1 MPVEKSA
8 GAIIFYRNGEGEIE
22 YLLIQS
28 SRGTQNY
35 GFPKGLIEKGEGLVE
50 AALREAAEESGLKN
64 LTLVR
69 EFKETARYFYKAKFD
84 YQFKRGF
91 KPGDTVM
98 KFVTYFLVE
107 SKDKKVKLS
116 FEHEAYEWLAFGEA
130 VDKLKKHK
138 PTQLILKKADEFLHA
153 KSGKSV

>member
-1 MPVEKSA
+1 MPIEKSA
-8 GAIIFYRNGEGEIE
+8 GAIIFYKDPDGKIE
-22 YLLIQS
+22 YLLIQN

-50 AALREAAEESGLKN
+50 AALREATEEVGLKN
-64 LTLVR
+64 LTLI
-69 EFKETARYFYKAKFD
+69 EGFKETARYFYKAKFD

-98 KFVTYFLVE
+98 KFATYFLME

-116 FEHEAYEWLAFGEA
+116 FEHEAYEWLVFADA
-130 VDKLKKHK
+130 MDKLKRHK
-138 PTQLILKKADEFLHA
+138 PTQLILKKAEEFLDMRKA
-153 KSGKSV
+153 